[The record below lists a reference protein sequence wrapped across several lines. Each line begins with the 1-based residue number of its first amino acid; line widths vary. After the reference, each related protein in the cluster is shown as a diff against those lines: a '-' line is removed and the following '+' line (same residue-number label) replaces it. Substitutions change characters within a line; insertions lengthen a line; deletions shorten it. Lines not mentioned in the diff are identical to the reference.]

1 MVKETIQTIVKIT
14 RIGSSSGVII
24 DKKVMD
30 LLDLKIGDY
39 LQLTIEKLEKKDFK
53 KS

>member
-1 MVKETIQTIVKIT
+1 MVGKTIQTIVKIT
-14 RIGSSSGVII
+14 RMGSSSGVII

-39 LQLTIEKLEKKDFK
+39 LQLTIEKLRKEDFK
-53 KS
+53 T